1 MQFWWGTGRGWL
13 DRTEPERWPFF
24 SSSSSFFFGE
34 DNELFTSL
42 PQIGRTALV
51 KLQRYRQRVPKKK
64 TTSSSLPS
72 SLFGT
77 AGWNTTRGGRGA
89 SSRTPSRLSR
99 FDNAVAIATMQC
111 NRFRVDFTEIYWRP
125 PLAHFVRFLA
135 HSLASIYWNS
145 SSALEPFFFVLFSV
159 LSGLFFSP
167 PILLVLPI
175 NRPHAKPHARLCAV
189 FIIHRQTD
197 WNLKRIT
204 KIDSNVASA
213 TRRIKRNRQPP
224 PILLS
229 YQ

>member
-1 MQFWWGTGRGWL
+1 MRYREGVVGP
-13 DRTEPERWPFF
+13 DRARAMAFFFLLLLPFF
-24 SSSSSFFFGE
+24 RG
-34 DNELFTSL
+34 
-42 PQIGRTALV
+42 G
-51 KLQRYRQRVPKKK
+51 QRVIYESPADWSYGLSEAPALSTACTQKK

>member
-24 SSSSSFFFGE
+24 FFFFFLFFGE

-145 SSALEPFFFVLFSV
+145 SSALEPFFLCCSLFSRGFFF
-159 LSGLFFSP
+159 LLLFF
-167 PILLVLPI
+167 LF
-175 NRPHAKPHARLCAV
+175 C
-189 FIIHRQTD
+189 Q
-197 WNLKRIT
+197 
-204 KIDSNVASA
+204 
-213 TRRIKRNRQPP
+213 
-224 PILLS
+224 
-229 YQ
+229 